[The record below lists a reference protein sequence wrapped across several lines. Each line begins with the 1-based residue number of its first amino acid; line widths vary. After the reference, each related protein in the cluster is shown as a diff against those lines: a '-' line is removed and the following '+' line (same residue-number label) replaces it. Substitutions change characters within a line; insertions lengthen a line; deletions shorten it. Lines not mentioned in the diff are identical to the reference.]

1 MIRRPPR
8 STRTDTLFPYTT
20 LFRSCRRARA
30 DGRMTMT
37 QHTALDQ
44 TAHRDLRVRTEVG
57 AALGDAVMATL
68 TVPNEFR
75 NVQGHFPILFR
86 REPGRDDFI
95 ALALFGFENG
105 ENLFLDTARWD
116 ARYRPWSL
124 AIQPFLIGR
133 PATGEGDRK
142 STRLNSSH

>member
-1 MIRRPPR
+1 MRI
-8 STRTDTLFPYTT
+8 SDW
-20 LFRSCRRARA
+20 SSDVCSS
-30 DGRMTMT
+30 
-37 QHTALDQ
+37 
-44 TAHRDLRVRTEVG
+44 DL
-57 AALGDAVMATL
+57 
-68 TVPNEFR
+68 
-75 NVQGHFPILFR
+75 FPILFR

-133 PATGEGDRK
+133 PATGEGAGQVHIDLGHPRIAQGGAGM
-142 STRLNSSH
+142 RLFDGDEVGRESGRERGCEYV

>member
-1 MIRRPPR
+1 M
-8 STRTDTLFPYTT
+8 TRHVP
-20 LFRSCRRARA
+20 
-30 DGRMTMT
+30 
-37 QHTALDQ
+37 LDK
-44 TAHRDLRVRTEVG
+44 TAHRDLRVRTEAS

-86 REPGRDDFI
+86 REPGQGDFV

-105 ENLFLDTARWD
+105 KNLFLDGARWD

-133 PATGEGDRK
+133 PESGDGRSEEHTSELQSLMRISYAVFCLK
-142 STRLNSSH
+142 KKN